1 MVKELLASLL
11 ERKLKKRT
19 VLYKGSRNGEF
30 NVIQTLDNVINY
42 DKQLVLKVCI
52 SQVLIYHKF

>member
-1 MVKELLASLL
+1 MVKELRASLL

-19 VLYKGSRNGEF
+19 VLYKSSRNGEF
-30 NVIQTLDNVINY
+30 NVIQTLDSAINY
-42 DKQLVLKVCI
+42 KRLVLKVCI